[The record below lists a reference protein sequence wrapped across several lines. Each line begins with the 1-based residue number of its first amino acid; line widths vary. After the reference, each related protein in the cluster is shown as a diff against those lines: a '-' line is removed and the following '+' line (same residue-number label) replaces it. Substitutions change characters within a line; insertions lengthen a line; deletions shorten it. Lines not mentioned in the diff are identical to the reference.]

1 MPITGLS
8 FLLFALAA
16 VVLYYLFPK
25 RLRQYVL
32 LAASILFY
40 LTYGVRM
47 ATDIA
52 LCIPR
57 IITHIS
63 T

>member
-25 RLRQYVL
+25 RLRQY
-32 LAASILFY
+32 
-40 LTYGVRM
+40 GVALSKEGKRM
-47 ATDIA
+47 G
-52 LCIPR
+52 CF
-57 IITHIS
+57 
-63 T
+63 

>member
-25 RLRQYVL
+25 RLRTNQASQSDN
-32 LAASILFY
+32 LAGMHLQ
-40 LTYGVRM
+40 
-47 ATDIA
+47 
-52 LCIPR
+52 
-57 IITHIS
+57 
-63 T
+63 